1 MAGEEGS
8 TRERRVV
15 TREIEGKEKETY
27 HSECLPE
34 LLLGPPESDGVDVR
48 VGGRYLHPHPSGLEH
63 LLETLAA
70 WTYDVLVLGL
80 LHLNR
85 HSSIRTTLQV
95 HNNTCEKVHMGRRC
109 HNSYNSCTFRQCLW
123 LAIYLQK
130 YTPQNLGGESKLAL
144 WGASNLYP

>member
-1 MAGEEGS
+1 MLAGEEGS
-8 TRERRVV
+8 TKDGRVV
-15 TREIEGKEKETY
+15 RREKEEREKETY

-34 LLLGPPESDGVDVR
+34 LLLGSPESDGVDVR

-85 HSSIRTTLQV
+85 YSSIRTTL
-95 HNNTCEKVHMGRRC
+95 
-109 HNSYNSCTFRQCLW
+109 
-123 LAIYLQK
+123 
-130 YTPQNLGGESKLAL
+130 
-144 WGASNLYP
+144 